1 LGWYEV
7 LKRTIFHISFS
18 IFHLPSKRIV

>member
-7 LKRTIFHISFS
+7 LKRTIFHMSSS
-18 IFHLPSKRIV
+18 IFHLPFKRIA